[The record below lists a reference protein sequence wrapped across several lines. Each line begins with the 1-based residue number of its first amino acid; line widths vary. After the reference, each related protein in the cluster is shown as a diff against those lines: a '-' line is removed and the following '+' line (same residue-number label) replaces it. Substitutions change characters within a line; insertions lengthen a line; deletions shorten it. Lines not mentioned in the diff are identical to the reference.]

1 MATNIKIVV
10 LETHDVKT
18 LNVADA
24 SQYPS
29 NPPVVTNPTLLV
41 TPPGFPVVS
50 IAPFIVNGNNI
61 LTSDML
67 KITAP
72 GLVIPLPDGVYHF
85 NYSIAPSA
93 TYSDSISFMRVNKL
107 QEKFDRVFMTLD
119 MMECDR
125 EVKTQAKV
133 QLNTIYLLIQGAIA
147 AANNCATIEAN
158 KLYDKASAMLNAMTH
173 NNCGCSG
180 NNFIVNF
187 K

>member
-1 MATNIKIVV
+1 MATTKVKIVV

-24 SQYPS
+24 SQYS
-29 NPPVVTNPTLLV
+29 SSPPVVTNPTLLV
-41 TPPGFPVVS
+41 TPPGFPVVTL
-50 IAPFIVNGNNI
+50 PFIVNSNNI
-61 LTSDML
+61 LTSDIL
-67 KITAP
+67 KISQA
-72 GLVIPLPDGVYHF
+72 GLVIPLPDGVYYL
-85 NYSIAPSA
+85 NYSIAPSIDNYD
-93 TYSDSISFMRVNKL
+93 TISFMRVNKL

-133 QLNTIYLLIQGAIA
+133 QLNTIYLLIQGSIA

-158 KLYDKASAMLNAMTH
+158 KLYDKASAMLNAMIQG
-173 NNCGCSG
+173 NCGCSG

>member
-1 MATNIKIVV
+1 MASTNIKIVV

-18 LNVADA
+18 LNVVDA
-24 SQYPS
+24 SQYS
-29 NPPVVTNPTLLV
+29 TVPPVVTNPTLLV

-50 IAPFIVNGNNI
+50 IPFKVNSYNI
-61 LTSDML
+61 LTSDVL
-67 KITAP
+67 KISVA
-72 GLVIPLPDGVYHF
+72 GLSIPLPDGVYHL
-85 NYSIAPSA
+85 NYSIAPSIDYYDA
-93 TYSDSISFMRVNKL
+93 ISFMRVNKL

-119 MMECDR
+119 MMECDK